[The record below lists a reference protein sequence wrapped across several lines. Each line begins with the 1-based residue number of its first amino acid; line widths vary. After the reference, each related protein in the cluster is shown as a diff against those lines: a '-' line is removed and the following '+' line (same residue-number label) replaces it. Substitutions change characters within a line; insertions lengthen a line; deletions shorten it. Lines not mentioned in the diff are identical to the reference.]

1 MEPLLNQPHALLSS
15 VPTIMI
21 SFLYFVAG
29 ILMQM
34 NLNASIDSGMKM
46 MKYSLNHYWKF
57 KHFELAWLAGFL

>member
-1 MEPLLNQPHALLSS
+1 
-15 VPTIMI
+15 MI

-34 NLNASIDSGMKM
+34 NLNASIESGMKM

-57 KHFELAWLAGFL
+57 KYPELAWLAGFL